1 MTVRDVGKPFAR
13 LVIDAYHANTLT
25 GGDLS
30 ELLGVRLKHIPA
42 IEMRLAGPD
51 MLTGGEQ

>member
-1 MTVRDVGKPFAR
+1 MPITRTPSP
-13 LVIDAYHANTLT
+13 

-30 ELLGVRLKHIPA
+30 ELLGVKLKHLPD